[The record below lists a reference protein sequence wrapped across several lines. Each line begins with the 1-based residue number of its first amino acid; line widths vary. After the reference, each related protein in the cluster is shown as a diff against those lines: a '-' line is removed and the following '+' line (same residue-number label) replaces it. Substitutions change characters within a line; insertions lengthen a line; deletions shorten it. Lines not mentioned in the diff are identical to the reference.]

1 MHASVADRIKDL
13 KAQIMRLE
21 GFKSATG
28 TWPDTSTRAFPW
40 RSFPLGAVHEFLCGD
55 RVDVSPTAGFIAG
68 LLSHL
73 YSKQGVILW
82 ISASRRLFPPALAA
96 FGLRPECV
104 IFLDAARERDVTWA
118 MEEALKCPA
127 LSAVVGEIRDLD
139 FTASRR
145 LQLAVERSCVTGFV
159 IRKNL
164 STINTTACVSRWRI
178 TSLPGATDDDMPGV
192 GFPVWKIELLRMR
205 NGQPGCWVVRWMN
218 EEFVEEQL
226 HVAATAG
233 PERKAI

>member
-1 MHASVADRIKDL
+1 
-13 KAQIMRLE
+13 
-21 GFKSATG
+21 
-28 TWPDTSTRAFPW
+28 
-40 RSFPLGAVHEFLCGD
+40 
-55 RVDVSPTAGFIAG
+55 
-68 LLSHL
+68 
-73 YSKQGVILW
+73 
-82 ISASRRLFPPALAA
+82 
-96 FGLRPECV
+96 
-104 IFLDAARERDVTWA
+104 